1 MSFRKVAVLGAGAM
15 GAQIALHWVTPAFPR
30 SSSTCRATP
39 RGRASSAPGG
49 SSPTRSSPPSSSTLV
64 TTGSFDDD
72 LPLLADADWVI
83 EAVVERL
90 DIKRELIERVAGACR
105 PDAVLTTNTSGIP
118 VGTIAEGWPAE
129 RRARWLGTHFFN
141 PPRYLPLLEVI
152 PTGDTD
158 PAHVAAVSGFAD
170 RVLGKGVVVARDTPN
185 FIGNHLALHGVV
197 AMLRAV
203 ESGRY
208 TIDEVDAIT
217 GRAIGRPASATFR
230 TMDIAGLDVLGHV
243 LRNLEDRLPSDEDRA
258 WFRTP
263 ELLTRLLAAGALGE
277 KAGRG
282 FYERR
287 KDASG
292 ASSIFTF
299 DPARWRVSA
308 AAQARL
314 SVDRGRPRHR
324 RRRHPGPHAVPRQ
337 GSRWRV
343 PARDAGPDPGL
354 RGAGRARHRPFDRR
368 RQSGD
373 ALGLRLGAGAVR
385 ARRRD
390 RHPRGARRRGRGAP
404 QRPPLLADALAAGRN
419 RLREGGA
426 AAGRPRVRGRCA
438 RPRRRV
444 GSSRPT
450 RGPASSTWVT
460 ACCASSSIPR

>member
-1 MSFRKVAVLGAGAM
+1 M
-15 GAQIALHWVTPAFPR
+15 
-30 SSSTCRATP
+30 
-39 RGRASSAPGG
+39 
-49 SSPTRSSPPSSSTLV
+49 
-64 TTGSFDDD
+64 
-72 LPLLADADWVI
+72 I

-90 DIKRELIERVAGACR
+90 DVKRELIERVAGACR

-243 LRNLEDRLPSDEDRA
+243 LRNLEDRLPSAEDRA

-299 DPARWRVSA
+299 DPASWRVSA

-314 SVDRGRPRHR
+314 SVDRGRPR
-324 RRRHPGPHAVPRQ
+324 PSTTP
-337 GSRWRV
+337 
-343 PARDAGPDPGL
+343 
-354 RGAGRARHRPFDRR
+354 
-368 RQSGD
+368 
-373 ALGLRLGAGAVR
+373 
-385 ARRRD
+385 
-390 RHPRGARRRGRGAP
+390 GARVRTLFLGKDRVGEFLRETLAPTLVYAARVAPDIAHSIDDVDRVMRWGFGWELGPFELVDAIGIREVLEAARRGR
-404 QRPPLLADALAAGRN
+404 R
-419 RLREGGA
+419 GA
-426 AAGRPRVRGRCA
+426 ARCSPTPSPAAATGSAKAGCRRPARRSSCCA

-444 GSSRPT
+444 GSSRRT
-450 RGPASSTWVT
+450 RAPASSTWAT